1 MGPEGVGWGSE
12 GEWVG
17 QERPVLAHQFG
28 AHADSTHAL
37 AVSRALYTT
46 GASPSR
52 QKREG
57 REGRGE
63 GGEGG
68 GWTVHN
74 AAMSCMQL

>member
-1 MGPEGVGWGSE
+1 MGVKESG
-12 GEWVG
+12 VG
-17 QERPVLAHQFG
+17 QERPVLAHQFD

-57 REGRGE
+57 REGRGGRE
-63 GGEGG
+63 GG
-68 GWTVHN
+68 TVHN
-74 AAMSCMQL
+74 AAAMSCMQLSRAGECF